1 MLEGCCRLE
10 TSPHLPYHKNLRL
23 MWLVKYVKEHRLA
36 SLQNSLPAWLK
47 EASWQLF
54 SGQQVA
60 VVQVVLSSFIFS
72 FSLFLLS
79 LSFCLTCSTF
89 LFIGCFKGTNSSSVC
104 KKGLALFSLT
114 GFFEEEASCCFCCC
128 CCCCC
133 WSLAKRLR
141 RIYNG
146 RVNEC
151 LD

>member
-1 MLEGCCRLE
+1 
-10 TSPHLPYHKNLRL
+10 
-23 MWLVKYVKEHRLA
+23 
-36 SLQNSLPAWLK
+36 
-47 EASWQLF
+47 
-54 SGQQVA
+54 
-60 VVQVVLSSFIFS
+60 
-72 FSLFLLS
+72 
-79 LSFCLTCSTF
+79 
-89 LFIGCFKGTNSSSVC
+89 
-104 KKGLALFSLT
+104 LALFSLT